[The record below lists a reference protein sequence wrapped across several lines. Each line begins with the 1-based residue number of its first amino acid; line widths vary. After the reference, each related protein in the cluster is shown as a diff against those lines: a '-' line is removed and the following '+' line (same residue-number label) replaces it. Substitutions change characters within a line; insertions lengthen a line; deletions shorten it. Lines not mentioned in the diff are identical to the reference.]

1 MKKFFSKIFD
11 VIRQGIAWLLAIP
24 FILSVILL
32 VFFGFL
38 VGITSLKVFE
48 KLGCKINSF
57 SSSSEN
63 NLDAKIKDYE
73 ELKKSLEELLEKV
86 EKGNATVT
94 SYKIE

>member
-38 VGITSLKVFE
+38 IGITSLKVFE
-48 KLGCKINSF
+48 KIGCKINSF
-57 SSSSEN
+57 SDSSEN
-63 NLDAKIKDYE
+63 NLDNKIKDYE
-73 ELKKSLEELLEKV
+73 ELKKNLEELLEKV
-86 EKGNATVT
+86 ENSNATVK

>member
-11 VIRQGIAWLLAIP
+11 VIRQGVAWLLAIP

-48 KLGCKINSF
+48 KLGCKINSL

-63 NLDAKIKDYE
+63 NLDAKIKDYK